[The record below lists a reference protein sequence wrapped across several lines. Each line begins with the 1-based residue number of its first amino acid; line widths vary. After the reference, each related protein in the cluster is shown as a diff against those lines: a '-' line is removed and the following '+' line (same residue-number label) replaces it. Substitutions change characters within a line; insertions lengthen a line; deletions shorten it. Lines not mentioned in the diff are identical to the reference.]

1 MHLGIDMGWL
11 ILCLFLTHFR
21 SRDLAGTKMF
31 ALFTNLNLFINVH
44 VFKPF
49 KVCKLC
55 IFLKTKVCKY
65 WSIRLQYKSVTI
77 KMEKAV
83 YYWFVNIN
91 APSTDYMHCI
101 SKGLSNWYFK
111 VVLLKI
117 KQWLFKSC
125 IKTPVSSIY
134 NFYPTF
140 ILP

>member
-1 MHLGIDMGWL
+1 MFKLSIEVLKLTEMLIFFLDKCHALPYNHWLMHLGIDLGWL

-31 ALFTNLNLFINVH
+31 ALFTNLNLFNVH

-55 IFLKTKVCKY
+55 IFLKTKICKY

-77 KMEKAV
+77 KVEKAV

-91 APSTDYMHCI
+91 APSTDCTVYLRVYQTDI
-101 SKGLSNWYFK
+101 
-111 VVLLKI
+111 LK
-117 KQWLFKSC
+117 
-125 IKTPVSSIY
+125 
-134 NFYPTF
+134 
-140 ILP
+140 